1 MLLEM
6 KEWNVGK
13 PRKLET
19 QILVGESFDSNQED
33 DKGREIVDK

>member
-1 MLLEM
+1 MLLEI

-19 QILVGESFDSNQED
+19 QILVGELRHTN
-33 DKGREIVDK
+33 DKYE